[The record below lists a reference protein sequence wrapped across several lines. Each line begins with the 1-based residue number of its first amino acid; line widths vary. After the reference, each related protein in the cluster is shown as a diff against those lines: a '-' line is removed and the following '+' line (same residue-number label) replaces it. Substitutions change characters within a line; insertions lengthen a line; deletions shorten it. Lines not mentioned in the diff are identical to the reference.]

1 MAKTTTKAANKRQ
14 ITVIDTTLA
23 LLAWKRWIE
32 SQNNKTFLPLFADE
46 HKHLIVKGGGGSG
59 KSIWAGNKILSRCR
73 WEPGHRFLVVRKT
86 AKSLRESCFHQLAT
100 AAYRDYAGEIDR
112 IPKGKSGDMY
122 IRFRNGSEIIFAGL
136 DDVEKLKSIYEITDQ
151 EFIDKIVARYLD
163 PATPSYSTVM
173 ETSNYS
179 IKFTSE
185 KYPEF
190 YYSLVLVCDV
200 DGTYIHDR
208 MTGRYIDMGDLFD
221 EYDLYNLDEDYEG

>member
-1 MAKTTTKAANKRQ
+1 MTILSQVNSVIDLEKMMKTIKRIICFAMALICLSLSLVSCADRLVMTGTGLTNKKTGIAYSYVLDPAYQPIEHAKESYTKGKYNK
-14 ITVIDTTLA
+14 ITVEYYEIAGLSPEEWLYCPTLGEVLCSTGEELPGLDGFEATGA
-23 LLAWKRWIE
+23 LLCIE
-32 SQNNKTFLPLFADE
+32 
-46 HKHLIVKGGGGSG
+46 
-59 KSIWAGNKILSRCR
+59 
-73 WEPGHRFLVVRKT
+73 
-86 AKSLRESCFHQLAT
+86 
-100 AAYRDYAGEIDR
+100 AA
-112 IPKGKSGDMY
+112 IPY
-122 IRFRNGSEIIFAGL
+122 
-136 DDVEKLKSIYEITDQ
+136 SIYDITEQ

>member
-1 MAKTTTKAANKRQ
+1 MSRILIVDDEKEIRD
-14 ITVIDTTLA
+14 VIREYSLFNDYDVLEAENGFEAVNAVKNNDVDIIIMDVMMPGLDGFEATGA
-23 LLAWKRWIE
+23 LLCIE
-32 SQNNKTFLPLFADE
+32 
-46 HKHLIVKGGGGSG
+46 
-59 KSIWAGNKILSRCR
+59 
-73 WEPGHRFLVVRKT
+73 
-86 AKSLRESCFHQLAT
+86 
-100 AAYRDYAGEIDR
+100 AA
-112 IPKGKSGDMY
+112 IPY
-122 IRFRNGSEIIFAGL
+122 
-136 DDVEKLKSIYEITDQ
+136 SIYEITEQ

-185 KYPEF
+185 KHPEF

-221 EYDLYNLDEDYEG
+221 EYDLYDLDEDYEG